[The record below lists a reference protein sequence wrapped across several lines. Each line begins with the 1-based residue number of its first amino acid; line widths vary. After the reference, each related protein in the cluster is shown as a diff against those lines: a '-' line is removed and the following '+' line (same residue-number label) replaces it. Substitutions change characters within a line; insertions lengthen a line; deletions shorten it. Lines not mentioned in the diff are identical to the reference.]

1 MQINKKDL
9 AALNKKLRQIKI
21 GTAQDASE
29 ALKYFINQSV
39 KDIKIDA
46 PVDTGNLKRNVHG
59 KKTGVLSGFVE
70 SIALGEDGFDYAPVQ
85 EYGAQYDTYKRDAKP
100 YFEPNIYKNFKRAL
114 VLLRRRNKRTV
125 KK

>member
-1 MQINKKDL
+1 MQVNKKDL

-21 GTAQDASE
+21 GTAKDASE

-39 KDIKIDA
+39 KDIKLDA
-46 PVDTGNLKRNVHG
+46 PVDTGNLKRNIHG

-70 SIALGEDGFDYAPVQ
+70 SIALSENKFDYAPVQ
-85 EYGAQYDTYKRDAKP
+85 EYGSIFRKGIP